1 MKFVPK
7 KHYTFAEL
15 QVRWGCEQSDLVQ
28 AVIDHELIPSVHIY
42 RGNYAL
48 KIFEYD
54 YDADSDKNRLSVAS
68 ILNGEDRATE
78 WCDGFHYLIWPYRT
92 GVSDCEFHY
101 FSLLSTGHDEG
112 DICLALAS
120 PIGIPYLLEHGV
132 FMPKEVAR
140 VEAFG
145 EGQSESKN
153 TEKPLSNR
161 ERDTLL
167 TIIAALCKDAGYD
180 HAKAA
185 KTAGL
190 IQSTA
195 AGMGLSIGETT
206 IEGHLKKIPNALAT
220 RMK

>member
-1 MKFVPK
+1 
-7 KHYTFAEL
+7 
-15 QVRWGCEQSDLVQ
+15 VQ

-42 RGNYAL
+42 RSNYEV

-54 YDADSDKNRLSVAS
+54 YDADSDKIELSVAS
-68 ILNGEDRATE
+68 ILNGEDWATE
-78 WCDGFHYLIWPYRT
+78 SCDGFHYLIWPYRT
-92 GVSDCEFHY
+92 GVSDCEFHN
-101 FSLLSTGHDEG
+101 FSQLATGHDEG
-112 DICLALAS
+112 DICFALAS

-153 TEKPLSNR
+153 TEKPLSTR

-167 TIIAALCKDAGYD
+167 TIIAALARE
-180 HAKAA
+180 AKIKVDLPGRAA
-185 KTAGL
+185 
-190 IQSTA
+190 IF
-195 AGMGLSIGETT
+195 
-206 IEGHLKKIPNALAT
+206 IEGLTDSMGTHVSKRAIEEHLKKIPDALAT

>member
-1 MKFVPK
+1 MKFVAK

-42 RGNYAL
+42 RSNYEV

-54 YDADSDKNRLSVAS
+54 YDADSDKLELSVAS
-68 ILNGEDRATE
+68 ILNGEDWATE

-92 GVSDCEFHY
+92 GVSDCEFHN
-101 FSLLSTGHDEG
+101 FSQLATGHDEG
-112 DICLALAS
+112 DICFALAS

-153 TEKPLSNR
+153 TEKPLSTR

-167 TIIAALCKDAGYD
+167 TIIAVLAREAKIKVDLPG
-180 HAKAA
+180 KAA
-185 KTAGL
+185 
-190 IQSTA
+190 IF
-195 AGMGLSIGETT
+195 
-206 IEGHLKKIPNALAT
+206 IEGLTDSMGTHVSKRAIEEHLKKIPDALAT

>member
-1 MKFVPK
+1 MKFVAK

-42 RGNYAL
+42 RSNYEV

-54 YDADSDKNRLSVAS
+54 YDADSDKLELSVAS
-68 ILNGEDRATE
+68 ILNGEDWATE
-78 WCDGFHYLIWPYRT
+78 WCDGLHYLIWPYRT
-92 GVSDCEFHY
+92 GVSDCEFHN
-101 FSLLSTGHDEG
+101 FSQLATGHDEG
-112 DICLALAS
+112 DICFALAS
-120 PIGIPYLLEHGV
+120 PIGIPYLLKHGV

-153 TEKPLSNR
+153 TEKPLSTR

-167 TIIAALCKDAGYD
+167 TIIAALARE
-180 HAKAA
+180 AKIKVDLPGRAA
-185 KTAGL
+185 
-190 IQSTA
+190 IF
-195 AGMGLSIGETT
+195 
-206 IEGHLKKIPNALAT
+206 IEGLTDSMGTHVSKRAIEEHLKKIPDALAT

>member
-1 MKFVPK
+1 MKFVAK

-42 RGNYAL
+42 RGNYEL

-54 YDADSDKNRLSVAS
+54 YDADSDKNRLSVDS

-78 WCDGFHYLIWPYRT
+78 WCDGFHYLIWPHRT

-101 FSLLSTGHDEG
+101 FSLLATGHDEG
-112 DICLALAS
+112 DICFALAS

-145 EGQSESKN
+145 DGQSESKN
-153 TEKPLSNR
+153 TAKPLSNR

-167 TIIAALCKDAGYD
+167 TIIAALCKEAKIDISSPSKAGD
-180 HAKAA
+180 FIASL
-185 KTAGL
+185 TD
-190 IQSTA
+190 
-195 AGMGLSIGETT
+195 SIGAHVAKRT
-206 IEGHLKKIPNALAT
+206 IEEHLKKIPNALET